1 MITGCYFATLSIFSW
16 RNKKQKNSHFTELK
30 KFFFSEEGE
39 ASAQKDYGRGLPFP
53 LAMWVSF
60 ALLQCTDSNKQI
72 EIVRWSRATT
82 TICFMRQ
89 FAQEIRESVADSL
102 Q

>member
-72 EIVRWSRATT
+72 EIEIVRWSRTT
-82 TICFMRQ
+82 YNYLFHETICTRNQ
-89 FAQEIRESVADSL
+89 RICG
-102 Q
+102 